1 MHGFILMTKVFLTIC
16 MGVIMFLSL
25 TNLLDRVCEK
35 KFSLKLLIKV
45 ILYCA
50 FGTVSIVGVWL
61 NWGLV
66 IKIVITIGLLAM
78 YFFKQFEVTQQLIAF
93 EKKNK
98 QSEDPEM
105 IAYMKDYFPQEQI
118 RIIARQLC
126 ILFMLCLLIVA
137 MCVLL

>member
-1 MHGFILMTKVFLTIC
+1 MYGFILMTKVFLTIC

-25 TNLLDRVCEK
+25 SNLLDRVCEK
-35 KFSLKLLIKV
+35 KFNLKLLIKV

-50 FGTVSIVGVWL
+50 FGTVSIAGVWL
-61 NWGLV
+61 SWGLV

-137 MCVLL
+137 MWVLL

>member
-1 MHGFILMTKVFLTIC
+1 MYGFILMTKVFLTIC

-25 TNLLDRVCEK
+25 SNLLDRVCEK
-35 KFSLKLLIKV
+35 KFNLKLLIKV

-61 NWGLV
+61 SWGLV

-137 MCVLL
+137 MWVLL